1 MAYLGF
7 DTSNYTTSVALYFP
21 DENRIVHRKKL
32 LPVKEGEKGL
42 RQSDAVFHHTV
53 QLSEITESLFDELKP
68 QFDGVGA
75 SAFPRMAEGSYMP
88 CFLVGLNTAK
98 ILSSSLGKKVK
109 ITSHQN
115 GHIVAALYSS
125 DCLHLL
131 NERFIAFHVSGGTTE
146 ALLVEPDENEVIKC
160 TLIATSL
167 DLKAGQAIDRAGIM
181 MGMRFP
187 CGAEMDKLSR
197 ESDRSFGK
205 IKVYSKDNDIS
216 LSGLE
221 NKCEKMFRDG
231 ESKADI
237 SKFCFHYICSALETM
252 TDKILEEYG
261 NLPILYSGGV
271 MSNTLIKERLTK
283 KYGGLFATPEFSSDN
298 AAGVA
303 ILTYLKEK
311 INVNCFKGITD

>member
-1 MAYLGF
+1 MITAYLGF
-7 DTSNYTTSVALYFP
+7 DTSNYTTSATLYYP
-21 DENRIVHRKKL
+21 DENRIVHRKRL
-32 LPVKEGEKGL
+32 LPVKEGETGL

-53 QLSEITESLFDELKP
+53 QLPELVESLMSEAETKI
-68 QFDGVGA
+68 DGIGA
-75 SAFPRMAEGSYMP
+75 SAFPRMAEGSYMA
-88 CFLVGLNTAK
+88 CFLVGLNNAK
-98 ILSSSLGKKVK
+98 VLASVLDKVVK

-115 GHIVAALYSS
+115 GHIVAALYSAKS
-125 DCLHLL
+125 LHLL

-146 ALLVEPDENEVIKC
+146 ALLVEPDEAEIIKC
-160 TLIATSL
+160 TLIASSL
-167 DLKAGQAIDRAGIM
+167 DLKAGQAIDRAGVM
-181 MGMRFP
+181 MGLRFP

-197 ESDRSFGK
+197 ESNRKFSK
-205 IKVYSKDNDIS
+205 VKVYSKGNDIS

-221 NKCEKMFRDG
+221 NKCRKMFDEG

-271 MSNTLIKERLTK
+271 MSNTFIKERLTE

-311 INVNCFKGITD
+311 AK

>member
-53 QLSEITESLFDELKP
+53 QLSEITESLFNEVKP
-68 QFDGVGA
+68 EIDGVGA
-75 SAFPRMAEGSYMP
+75 SAFPRMAEDSYMP

-98 ILSSSLGKKVK
+98 ILSSSLSKNVK

-115 GHIVAALYSS
+115 GHIVAALYSA
-125 DCLHLL
+125 DNLKLL

-146 ALLVEPDENEVIKC
+146 ALLVEPDEDEVIKC
-160 TLIATSL
+160 TLIASSL
-167 DLKAGQAIDRAGIM
+167 DLKAGQAIDRAGVM

-197 ESDRSFGK
+197 ESDRTFGK
-205 IKVYSKDNDIS
+205 VKVYSKGKDIS

-221 NKCEKMFRDG
+221 NKCRKMFDDG

-283 KYGGLFATPEFSSDN
+283 KYGGLFASPEFSSDN

-311 INVNCFKGITD
+311 INVNRFKGITD

>member
-7 DTSNYTTSVALYFP
+7 DTSNYTTSVALYYH

-53 QLSEITESLFDELKP
+53 QLSEITESLFDEVKP
-68 QFDGVGA
+68 EIDGVGA
-75 SAFPRMAEGSYMP
+75 SAFPRMAEDSYMP

-98 ILSSSLGKKVK
+98 ILSSSLGKDVK
-109 ITSHQN
+109 FTSHQN
-115 GHIVAALYSS
+115 GHIVAALYSA
-125 DCLHLL
+125 DNLKLL

-146 ALLVEPDENEVIKC
+146 ALLVEPDEDEVIKC
-160 TLIATSL
+160 TLIASSL
-167 DLKAGQAIDRAGIM
+167 DLKAGQAIDRAGVM

-197 ESDRSFGK
+197 ESGRTFGK
-205 IKVYSKDNDIS
+205 VKVYSKGKDIS

-221 NKCEKMFRDG
+221 NKCRKMFDDG

-283 KYGGLFATPEFSSDN
+283 KYGGLFASPEFSSDN

-311 INVNCFKGITD
+311 INVNRFKGITD